1 MEKKMLKKQRIA
13 IQKLE
18 ERVLFDAAGA
28 AEIVDAAAAAAA
40 FALLPRF
47 LSAMRVG
54 DTAAGTLA
62 AAAAFLGSLAWVI
75 AWL

>member
-1 MEKKMLKKQRIA
+1 MAKKMLRKQRIA

-40 FALLPRF
+40 TQPNN
-47 LSAMRVG
+47 
-54 DTAAGTLA
+54 AAGMT
-62 AAAAFLGSLAWVI
+62 AFQQIILFLI
-75 AWL
+75 

>member
-1 MEKKMLKKQRIA
+1 MANKMLKKQRIA

-40 FALLPRF
+40 VQGAE
-47 LSAMRVG
+47 AVEAEG
-54 DTAAGTLA
+54 DDSRRWPQPYRSGH
-62 AAAAFLGSLAWVI
+62 
-75 AWL
+75 